1 MGEYIN
7 RTEAISEIKDI
18 IENLS
23 YINCMKGINPSTD
36 DYEKCID
43 ILNDLPSADVVSLTT
58 FEQVCWERDLAIS
71 QLNDLGLDLGIKNTL
86 LFRKDQALNF
96 LYDAVLKY
104 GDDVENIMDEFTSK
118 VIQARPYT
126 KQEIEA
132 TLIG

>member
-1 MGEYIN
+1 MAEYIN